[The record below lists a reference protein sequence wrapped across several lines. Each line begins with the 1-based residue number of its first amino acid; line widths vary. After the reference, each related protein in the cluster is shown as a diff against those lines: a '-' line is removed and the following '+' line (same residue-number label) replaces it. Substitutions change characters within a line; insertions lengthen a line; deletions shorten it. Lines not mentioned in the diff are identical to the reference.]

1 MSFFSLHHLIE
12 LLHTYGY
19 AVVGIVVGLESF
31 GLPLPGESLL
41 IAGAVLAATTHQLN
55 VVFVV
60 AAAALGA
67 IAGQTA
73 GYAIGRSLG
82 FRLLRRYGQSIG
94 LTPRRIAYGRL
105 LFRKHGVKVII
116 ASRFIVLLR
125 TIAALL
131 AGANRMPWLPFMIAN
146 MTGSAVWASLY
157 GFGAYALGH
166 EAKAAA
172 GPAAIV
178 LGVVAVAA
186 LAAGGLYVRRN
197 ERRLERRSVRLPV
210 AVEAAKRV
218 AE

>member
-19 AVVGIVVGLESF
+19 TVVGVVVGLESF

-55 VVFVV
+55 IVFIVI
-60 AAAALGA
+60 AAALGA

-82 FRLLRRYGQSIG
+82 FRLLRRYGGSIG

-105 LFRKHGVKVII
+105 LFRRHGVKVII
-116 ASRFIVLLR
+116 ASRFVVLLR

-146 MTGSAVWASLY
+146 VTGSAVWASLY

-166 EAKAAA
+166 EAKAAS
-172 GPAAIV
+172 GPAAII
-178 LGVVAVAA
+178 LGVTAVAA
-186 LAAGGLYVRRN
+186 LAAAGFYVRRN
-197 ERRLERRSVRLPV
+197 ERRLERRSVRQPV
-210 AVEAAKRV
+210 TVESVQRAT
-218 AE
+218 E